1 MEKLEKY
8 FIHICGI
15 WFSLNDKGYEWVLKK
30 NDENSSALEK
40 VIKQIERIIDDLK
53 LNPEKWQN
61 GRLDEKAI
69 LNRFADSNFF
79 DLEYQHF
86 NDDYDFYIEIVLIKE
101 QIKIRVFKKE
111 TIERTIKDTKFVL
124 SDERITEITEN

>member
-8 FIHICGI
+8 FIHICDV
-15 WFSLNDKGYEWVLKK
+15 WFSLNEKGYEWVLKK
-30 NDENSSALEK
+30 NDENSSSLEK

-53 LNPEKWQN
+53 SSPEKWQN

-79 DLEYQHF
+79 DLEYSYF
-86 NDDYDFYIEIVLIKE
+86 TDDYDFYIEIVLIKE

-111 TIERTIKDTKFVL
+111 TVERTIKDTKFVL

>member
-15 WFSLNDKGYEWVLKK
+15 WFSLNDKGEEWVLKK
-30 NDENSSALEK
+30 NDENLSALEK

-53 LNPEKWQN
+53 SSPEKWQN

-69 LNRFADSNFF
+69 LNRFADPG
-79 DLEYQHF
+79 
-86 NDDYDFYIEIVLIKE
+86 K
-101 QIKIRVFKKE
+101 
-111 TIERTIKDTKFVL
+111 
-124 SDERITEITEN
+124 

>member
-15 WFSLNDKGYEWVLKK
+15 WFSLNDKGEEWVLKK
-30 NDENSSALEK
+30 NDDNLLPLEK

-61 GRLDEKAI
+61 ERLDEKAI

-79 DLEYQHF
+79 DLEYSYF
-86 NDDYDFYIEIVLIKE
+86 TDDYNFYIEIVLIKE
-101 QIKIRVFKKE
+101 QIKIRVFKEE

-124 SDERITEITEN
+124 SDEIIVEITEN

>member
-30 NDENSSALEK
+30 NDENSSSLEK

-53 LNPEKWQN
+53 SSPEKWQN
-61 GRLDEKAI
+61 WRLDEKAI

-79 DLEYQHF
+79 DLEYSYF
-86 NDDYDFYIEIVLIKE
+86 TDDYDFYIEIVLIKK
-101 QIKIRVFKKE
+101 QISIRVFKKE